1 MTIVITPKI
10 IHTLTG
16 KFKDEDAGIPIVE
29 FTGLRSKMHSYV
41 KDDGKK
47 NEKIAKGLKKYV
59 IKKNIANQDYK
70 DTLQN
75 NKQIYHTMKTIRSA
89 CHQLGSY
96 ELNKISLSSFGDK
109 RYIVADGQASYAYG
123 HYKN

>member
-1 MTIVITPKI
+1 MITPKI
-10 IHTLTG
+10 IHTLT
-16 KFKDEDAGIPIVE
+16 GIPIVE
-29 FTGLRSKMHSYV
+29 FTGLRSKMYSYV

-59 IKKNIANQDYK
+59 IKKSIANQDYK
-70 DTLQN
+70 DTLEN

-109 RYIVADGQASYAYG
+109 RYIVADGQTSYAYG

>member
-47 NEKIAKGLKKYV
+47 KRKDCQRFKKVCDQKKYR
-59 IKKNIANQDYK
+59 QPR
-70 DTLQN
+70 LQRYSP
-75 NKQIYHTMKTIRSA
+75 KQ
-89 CHQLGSY
+89 
-96 ELNKISLSSFGDK
+96 
-109 RYIVADGQASYAYG
+109 
-123 HYKN
+123 